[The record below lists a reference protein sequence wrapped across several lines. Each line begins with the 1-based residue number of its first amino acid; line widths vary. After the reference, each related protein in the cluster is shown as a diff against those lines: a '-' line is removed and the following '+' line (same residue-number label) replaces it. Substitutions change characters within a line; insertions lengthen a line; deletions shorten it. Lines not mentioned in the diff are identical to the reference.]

1 MIKAIIIEDEA
12 PARSLLKHYLKRHSE
27 IELIAECANGFEG
40 VKAINEH
47 KPDLILLDIQ
57 MPKLTGFEMLELL
70 DPAPPV
76 IFTTAYD
83 EFAIKAFEANA
94 VDYLLKPFDENRFDV
109 AIEKAVKRIQN
120 ADVVQSEKIVEAA
133 TQKPLDQIV
142 VTTGGKIEILMP
154 EDIFMIEA
162 QDDYVMIYTEGEQY
176 LKKKTMSFYEDH
188 LEQFFMRVHRSY
200 IINTQKIDNIELYG
214 KQQYQIKLKNNL
226 DVKTS
231 KSGYKKI
238 KEKFMQ

>member
-1 MIKAIIIEDEA
+1 MIKTIIIEDEA
-12 PARSLLKHYLKRHSE
+12 PARSILKHYLKRHAKF
-27 IELIAECANGFEG
+27 ELIAECANGFEG
-40 VKAINEH
+40 VKAINEY
-47 KPDLILLDIQ
+47 KPDLIFLDIQ

-70 DPAPPV
+70 DSVPPV

-94 VDYLLKPFDENRFDV
+94 VDYLLKPFDEDRFDK
-109 AIEKAVKRIQN
+109 AIEKALVRIKN
-120 ADVVQSEKIVEAA
+120 SEKVSLEKVSEASA
-133 TQKPLDQIV
+133 SKPLDQIV
-142 VTTGGKIEILMP
+142 VTNGGKIEILIP
-154 EDIFMIEA
+154 DDIFMIEA
-162 QDDYVMIYTEGEQY
+162 QDDYVMIYTEKEQY
-176 LKKKTMSFYEDH
+176 LKKKTMAFYEDH
-188 LEQFFMRVHRSY
+188 LGQIFMRIHRSY
-200 IINTQKIDNIELYG
+200 IINTLKIDNIELYG

>member
-1 MIKAIIIEDEA
+1 MIRTIIIEDEA
-12 PARSLLKHYLKRHSE
+12 PARSLLKHYLKRHDNF
-27 IELIAECANGFEG
+27 ELIAECANGFEG
-40 VKAINEH
+40 VKAINES
-47 KPDLILLDIQ
+47 KPDIIFLDIQ

-94 VDYLLKPFDENRFDV
+94 VDYLLKPFDEDRFDK
-109 AIEKAVKRIQN
+109 AIEKALQRIQN
-120 ADVVQSEKIVEAA
+120 NEKAPLEKISEA
-133 TQKPLDQIV
+133 TTSNPLDQIV
-142 VTTGGKIEILMP
+142 VTNGGKIEILMP

-162 QDDYVMIYTEGEQY
+162 QDDYVMIYTESNQY
-176 LKKKTMSFYEDH
+176 LKKKTMAFYENH
-188 LEQFFMRVHRSY
+188 LDQIFMRIHRSY
-200 IINTQKIDNIELYG
+200 IINTLKIDNIELYG

>member
-1 MIKAIIIEDEA
+1 MIKTIIIEDEA
-12 PARSLLKHYLKRHSE
+12 PARSLLKHYLKRHE
-27 IELIAECANGFEG
+27 NFQIITECANGFEG

-47 KPDLILLDIQ
+47 NPDLIFLDIQ

-94 VDYLLKPFDENRFDV
+94 VDYLLKPFDENRFDA
-109 AIEKAVKRIQN
+109 AIQKAVQRIQN
-120 ADVVQSEKIVEAA
+120 KEAIPTEKVVEASA
-133 TQKPLDQIV
+133 QKPLDQVV
-142 VTTGGKIEILMP
+142 VTNGGKIEILMP

-162 QDDYVMIYTEGEQY
+162 QDDYVMIYTEKEQY
-176 LKKKTMSFYEDH
+176 LKKKTMAFYEEH
-188 LEQFFMRVHRSY
+188 LDNSFMRVHRSH
-200 IINTQKIDNIELYG
+200 IINTQKVVNIELYG